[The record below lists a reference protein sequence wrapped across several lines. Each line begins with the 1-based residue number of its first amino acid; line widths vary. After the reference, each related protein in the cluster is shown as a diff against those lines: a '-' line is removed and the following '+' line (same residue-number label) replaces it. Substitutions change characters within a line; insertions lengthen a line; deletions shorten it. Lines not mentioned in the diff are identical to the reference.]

1 MKKAQGGTMEVE
13 HGDDGW
19 WMLLFLFA
27 PIILTL
33 VLLWLT
39 R

>member
-1 MKKAQGGTMEVE
+1 MEVE

-19 WMLLFLFA
+19 WMW
-27 PIILTL
+27 PILYLPIVLVL